1 MSKQAIIDFAKA
13 KEIPYLLHF
22 TRTVNLASILQHGL
36 YPVNLAQQI
45 GVNPVINDHLRLDGN
60 LGGISTSIAHPNYKM
75 FYKLRQE
82 NEGVDWA
89 VLALHP
95 SIMWTKDC
103 GFCRHNAADI
113 RISSQPIA
121 DLKTPAALA
130 GMYEEIE
137 GITPRAE
144 QRLKPYD
151 PTDPQAEI
159 LVFDRIEPELIIG
172 AAFETE
178 AVREPLAGLFG
189 GRKLLAQGPR
199 KGLFATRSYVR

>member
-1 MSKQAIIDFAKA
+1 MSKQAIIDFVRA

-36 YPVNLAQQI
+36 YPVIRAEEI
-45 GVNPVINDHLRLDGN
+45 GITPVINDHLRLDGN
-60 LGGISTSIAHPNYKM
+60 LGGISISIAHPNYKM
-75 FYKLRQE
+75 FYKLRLD

-89 VLALHP
+89 VLALNP
-95 SIMWTKDC
+95 SVLWTKDC

-113 RISSQPIA
+113 RISSQPVP

-137 GITPRAE
+137 GIAPRAE

-159 LVFDRIEPELIIG
+159 LVFDRIEPDLIIG

-178 AVREPLAGLFG
+178 AVRDSLAGLFG

-199 KGLFATRSYVR
+199 KGFFAARSYVR